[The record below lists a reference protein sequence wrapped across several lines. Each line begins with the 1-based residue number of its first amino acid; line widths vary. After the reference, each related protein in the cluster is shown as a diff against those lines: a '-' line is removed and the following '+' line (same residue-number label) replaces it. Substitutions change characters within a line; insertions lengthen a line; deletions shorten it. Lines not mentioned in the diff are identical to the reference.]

1 MDHNYAL
8 QNHTAERYLL
18 EELPQDEREAY
29 EEHFFSCRLCA
40 EEVQAASEF
49 IDGARE
55 LIQNQVKEELYGHA
69 KQHSIWGSW
78 LNWRSIMQP
87 LPAMACLLLVFVSGF
102 SAYQN
107 RVTIPQLRASVGAA
121 PAQGTLMAQVIP
133 PKAIVLS
140 EARGANGPVITTSKD
155 KAFTVQFDVTLTGFD
170 SFEAF
175 ITTPSG
181 VKRLPTRIISAQEAT
196 DPIQMLVPAGALE
209 TGSYI
214 VVIQGVTSKGTESG
228 IKGEPIHYPFQL
240 KIQD

>member
-1 MDHNYAL
+1 MEHNYAI

-29 EEHFFSCRLCA
+29 EEHFFNCRLCA

-87 LPAMACLLLVFVSGF
+87 LPAMACMLLVFVSGF

-107 RVTIPQLRASVGAA
+107 RVTIPLLSTPQVLVQQPPIRHAKGDAVSTLMVQRGKGFLINVDIPPANYAAYDASVVT
-121 PAQGTLMAQVIP
+121 QSNKTKL
-133 PKAIVLS
+133 LL
-140 EARGANGPVITTSKD
+140 KD
-155 KAFTVQFDVTLTGFD
+155 
-170 SFEAF
+170 
-175 ITTPSG
+175 
-181 VKRLPTRIISAQEAT
+181 ISAQQAR
-196 DPIQMLVPAGALE
+196 DSVQIFVPAGKLDP
-209 TGSYI
+209 GRYFL
-214 VVIQGVTSKGTESG
+214 VITGTEN
-228 IKGEPIHYPFQL
+228 KGEVDRIPFD
-240 KIQD
+240 ITFQD

>member
-1 MDHNYAL
+1 MEHNYAI

-69 KQHSIWGSW
+69 KQHSVWGSW

-87 LPAMACLLLVFVSGF
+87 IPAMACVLLVFVTGF

-107 RVTIPQLRASVGAA
+107 RVTIPEYRQMASAHLIPSDTEQITLAKAHGEEAKAA
-121 PAQGTLMAQVIP
+121 NGKALTVRFVIP
-133 PKAIVLS
+133 KAAVSSGNFNSYRIDIVSDSGTRMFSDTITQEQANNPVGIFL
-140 EARGANGPVITTSKD
+140 AAGAWEPGKYFVVIHGVNNIGPVSGEKGE
-155 KAFTVQFDVTLTGFD
+155 LERL
-170 SFEAF
+170 SFE
-175 ITTPSG
+175 
-181 VKRLPTRIISAQEAT
+181 
-196 DPIQMLVPAGALE
+196 LE
-209 TGSYI
+209 R
-214 VVIQGVTSKGTESG
+214 QK
-228 IKGEPIHYPFQL
+228 
-240 KIQD
+240 